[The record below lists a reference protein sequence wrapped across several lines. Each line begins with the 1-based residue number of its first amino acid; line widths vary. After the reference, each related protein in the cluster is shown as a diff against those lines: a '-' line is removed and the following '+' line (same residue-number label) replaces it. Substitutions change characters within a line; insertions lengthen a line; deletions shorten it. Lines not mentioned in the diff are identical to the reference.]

1 MLFPLG
7 RFSWLN
13 PFPHAS
19 LCSDFILSTHL
30 AKYLQQSIVCLQ
42 VNTTRWYI
50 SSGRTHLIS
59 LCIVNVEQCLTY
71 TTRLTLCDPMDC
83 SPPGSSV
90 NGDFPGKDTGVGC
103 HALLQGIFP
112 SQGQNPGLPHCRQ
125 ILYQLSYEGSL
136 RILEWAPV
144 PSPGDLPNPRIELES
159 PALQEDSLP
168 TELPGKPNNMSSKCL
183 LNKWVSE

>member
-90 NGDFPGKDTGVGC
+90 HGDFPGKDTWVGC

-112 SQGQNPGLPHCRQ
+112 SQGQNPGLPHCRR

-136 RILEWAPV
+136 RILEWVTCPF
-144 PSPGDLPNPRIELES
+144 SRG
-159 PALQEDSLP
+159 
-168 TELPGKPNNMSSKCL
+168 SSQPK
-183 LNKWVSE
+183 NWTGVSCIAGRFFTNWATRKAQQHVQ